1 MTTKAPTPRTTRPR
15 VEPTPT
21 EGILQITTSAPA
33 PAADDRKPLFSVDGE
48 DFTVPK
54 KIDERLTFLAMNKIR
69 TDGAVM
75 GSMYLIEL
83 LLGKEQYGRLIDL
96 YEQERIKPPEFDQ
109 VTALVSDLF
118 FAHFADDEPDKAG
131 KASGAS

>member
-1 MTTKAPTPRTTRPR
+1 MTTKTPARPAR
-15 VEPTPT
+15 PAVKAEAD
-21 EGILQITTSAPA
+21 EIFQITTSAPA
-33 PAADDRKPLFSVDGE
+33 PAEDDRKPLFSVDGE
-48 DFTVPK
+48 NFTVPK

-83 LLGKEQYGRLIDL
+83 LLGKEQYGQLIAL

-109 VTALVSDLF
+109 VTGMVSDLF
-118 FAHFADDEPDKAG
+118 FAHFKDDEPDKAG
-131 KASGAS
+131 KASDAS